1 MNCINKEELEISCT
15 SGQMRVDVG
24 VIVRGVSPLQPLEP
38 VTKPVSKLVG
48 NWLSTLK
55 D

>member
-1 MNCINKEELEISCT
+1 MC
-15 SGQMRVDVG
+15 VDVD

-55 D
+55 DCILPTRLVNSL